1 MKGSRT
7 TSLLLPFSAVD
18 LVQIV
23 RNVVDILTGE
33 LGALVKMDRS

>member
-18 LVQIV
+18 FVQIV
-23 RNVVDILTGE
+23 RKVVDILTGE
-33 LGALVKMDRS
+33 LGALAMMDRS